1 MQQAVEQLQRVRS
14 RARLLLL
21 LRCVFQWSSAM
32 LAVALICGW
41 TDYLLR
47 LPVGVRVV
55 IALLIALPAVI
66 WLIRHLRAAANF
78 DPDLSVLALRAET
91 LFPQVAGKLASAV
104 EFITHGQTRSEQPV
118 TASLALST
126 VGLTERS
133 MQGVLLGKLINPSP
147 SIHAAI
153 ILVIALLPVILIT
166 QAWPDSARIAAKRW
180 FLPWSGEQWPKR
192 VSITSLMPEANSWP
206 SDTPVRLT
214 ARIERGH
221 SSGLR
226 TSVRYRVVRSGS
238 NPGPWRTLLM
248 NEQSGTKDQ
257 GHDYERVLDLAEL
270 GLSPESAA
278 ASQKRDRSSS
288 SQASSSA
295 VEFAFFAGD
304 DQTLPQQIKLVD
316 RPFVVSATATIQPP
330 DYAQFVV
337 AQQQTRLDTQP
348 GAIATA
354 SGLTGSKVT
363 FKLALS
369 KPVPSLFSQEQQ
381 ASGGMTS
388 QPDLSKLDA
397 LVPGLSQRS
406 GVQFSSGLDETG
418 SPVVSLNFT
427 LDSSVQTPVK
437 LTDEHGLQS
446 LSQRIYRF
454 TATEDR
460 PPVVSV
466 VEPASDES
474 VLPSAVVSVQGVA
487 RDDVSLASLSLLAIP
502 GTPSANAPATAPMT
516 LATTAGQS
524 TEKTAAA
531 SSTTAPSGT
540 EKIEPATQLRAAASL
555 DLGPLKLK
563 PGDEVTLFAEA
574 RDTFEL
580 AGQSHEPVR
589 SAPRRLRV
597 IDTAAMLAQMQ
608 AELAGLRQQASRA
621 ATRQQEIARD
631 QPPTAA
637 TRQRELGAQLQ
648 AQRSV
653 VESVQSRAQ
662 RNKLDDSRL
671 NQTLDRAAQ
680 LLDEARGDSQRAQQN
695 LDSAAASNAK
705 AEDPTRKAASN
716 QQQNVA
722 RALTDLVSLLDQ
734 GRDAVALQLQLTQLH
749 AQQNALVN
757 DIRQAQPQT
766 LGKTPEQLTPEQ
778 RANLEEM
785 AQKQAAL
792 ASQAKALSQQMQ
804 TTADNLAK
812 QAQSPAEQAA
822 ASAMSQ
828 AAALAQ
834 EQNLSQNMQQASASA
849 KQNQLSQASAQG
861 QKSAETL
868 RQMLQKLD
876 QQKSQEQA
884 ILRRKLAQLAEL
896 ISKLIAQQ
904 QGQITLLD
912 EANANNVTLK
922 NLEPGVTALRVA
934 TISTAEQARQQPQT
948 TEAAESLNKAAASQ
962 GQSIVA
968 LRTDSRTDAKRTQ
981 QDSLTHLQDAL
992 KKVQQAR
999 KKEQNQQ
1006 AKQRKQ
1012 ELQKLYN
1019 ELAQKQD
1026 ELRKAT
1032 ADASQGPA
1040 SRKQRADLIELGQ
1053 QESDLR
1059 VKIAAVKERVEST
1072 LIFLPVHEQLDQS
1085 LASVVADLR
1094 AGQGGPLVV
1103 SEQEQIAST
1112 LRAMADALKADAP
1125 PEPFASSKEPSG
1137 GDGGGGGG
1145 PAPKP
1150 VPPLAE
1156 LKLLR
1161 QQQESVYLATRAI
1174 ADAPPQTP
1182 GKDQALSRLAS
1193 RQQRLA
1199 EMGKQMIEQMNKA
1212 SQHMPAPTRET
1223 KP

>member
-1 MQQAVEQLQRVRS
+1 M
-14 RARLLLL
+14 LL
-21 LRCVFQWSSAM
+21 LRCVFQWFSAL

-55 IALLIALPAVI
+55 IALLIALPTAI
-66 WLIRHLRAAANF
+66 WLLRHLRAAANF
-78 DPDLSVLALRAET
+78 DPDLSVLALRAEM

-118 TASLALST
+118 TASLAVSS

-166 QAWPDSARIAAKRW
+166 QVWPDSAKIAAKRW
-180 FLPWSGEQWPKR
+180 LLPWSGEQWPKR
-192 VSITSLMPEANSWP
+192 VSVQSLMSEGSSWP

-248 NEQSGTKDQ
+248 NEQSGAKDQ

-270 GLSPESAA
+270 GLSPESATT
-278 ASQKRDRSSS
+278 SQKRDRSSS

-330 DYAQFVV
+330 EYAQSVV
-337 AQQQTRLDTQP
+337 AQQQLRLDTQP
-348 GAIATA
+348 GAIVTA
-354 SGLTGSKVT
+354 SGLTGSRVT

-369 KPVPSLFSQEQQ
+369 KPVPSLFSQDKQ
-381 ASGGMTS
+381 ASGVMTS

-397 LVPGLSQRS
+397 LVPGLAQRS

-502 GTPSANAPATAPMT
+502 GTPSVSAPAAPMT
-516 LATTAGQS
+516 LATTLGQS
-524 TEKTAAA
+524 TEKT
-531 SSTTAPSGT
+531 TTAPSATAPSGP
-540 EKIEPATQLRAAASL
+540 EKLEPATQLRAAASL

-662 RNKLDDSRL
+662 RNKLDDARL

-705 AEDPTRKAASN
+705 PEDPTRKAASN

-792 ASQAKALSQQMQ
+792 ASQAKALSQQIQ

-849 KQNQLSQASAQG
+849 KQNQLSQASSQG

-934 TISTAEQARQQPQT
+934 TISTAEQSRQQPQT

-1053 QESDLR
+1053 QEADLR

-1112 LRAMADALKADAP
+1112 LRAMADALKADSP
-1125 PEPFASSKEPSG
+1125 PEPFASSKDPSG

-1182 GKDQALSRLAS
+1182 GRDQALSRLAT

-1199 EMGKQMIEQMNKA
+1199 EMGKQMIEQLNKA
-1212 SQHMPAPTRET
+1212 SQHMPTPTRET

>member
-21 LRCVFQWSSAM
+21 LRCVFQWFSA
-32 LAVALICGW
+32 LFAVALVCGW

-55 IALLIALPAVI
+55 IALLIALPAAI
-66 WLIRHLRAAANF
+66 WLWRHLRAAANF

-118 TASLALST
+118 TASLAVSS

-153 ILVIALLPVILIT
+153 MLVVALLPVIVIT

-180 FLPWSGEQWPKR
+180 LLPWSGEQWPKR
-192 VSITSLMPEANSWP
+192 VSITSLMPEGNSWP

-221 SSGLR
+221 TSGLR

-238 NPGPWRTLLM
+238 KPGAWRTLLM
-248 NEQSGTKDQ
+248 NEQAATASEFR
-257 GHDYERVLDLAEL
+257 DYERVLDLAEL
-270 GLSPESAA
+270 GLSAESATT
-278 ASQKRDRSSS
+278 SQKRDRSSS

-330 DYAQFVV
+330 EYAKSVV

-348 GAIATA
+348 GAIVTAT
-354 SGLTGSKVT
+354 GLAGSKVT

-369 KPVPSLFSQEQQ
+369 NAVPSLFSLEKQT
-381 ASGGMTS
+381 AGIAIS
-388 QPDLSKLDA
+388 QPPTGALDA
-397 LVPGLSQRS
+397 LVPGLAQRS
-406 GVQFSSGLDETG
+406 DVQFSSGIDESG
-418 SPVVSLNFT
+418 LPVVSLNFT
-427 LDSSVQTPVK
+427 LDSSVQTPIK

-487 RDDVSLASLSLLAIP
+487 RDDVSLASLSLLAITGAP
-502 GTPSANAPATAPMT
+502 TANAPATAPMT
-516 LATTAGQS
+516 LATTPGQGI
-524 TEKTAAA
+524 EKNT
-531 SSTTAPSGT
+531 STAPSGA
-540 EKIEPATQLRAAASL
+540 EKIEPATQLRAAVPL
-555 DLGPLKLK
+555 DLAPLKLK

-597 IDTAAMLAQMQ
+597 IDTAAMLAQIQ

-631 QPPTAA
+631 QPPAA
-637 TRQRELGAQLQ
+637 AGRQRELGAQLQ
-648 AQRSV
+648 TQRSV
-653 VESVQSRAQ
+653 VESVQNRAQ
-662 RNKLDDSRL
+662 RNKLDDARL

-695 LDSAAASNAK
+695 LDSAAASSAK
-705 AEDPTRKAASN
+705 PEDPTRKAASN

-757 DIRQAQPQT
+757 DVRQAQPQT

-778 RANLEEM
+778 RAALEEIS
-785 AQKQAAL
+785 QKQAAL

-822 ASAMSQ
+822 AAAMSQ

-849 KQNQLSQASAQG
+849 KQNQLSQASSQG

-884 ILRRKLAQLAEL
+884 ILKRKLAQLAEL

-904 QGQITLLD
+904 HAQITLLD

-922 NLEPGVTALRVA
+922 NLEPGVTQLRVA
-934 TISTAEQARQQPQT
+934 TISAAELSRQQPQT
-948 TEAAESLNKAAASQ
+948 TDAAESLNKAAASQ
-962 GQSIVA
+962 GLSIVA
-968 LRTDSRTDAKRTQ
+968 LRTDSRTDAKRTE

-1026 ELRKAT
+1026 DLRKAT

-1040 SRKQRADLIELGQ
+1040 SRKQRADLVELGQ
-1053 QESDLR
+1053 QEADLR

-1072 LIFLPVHEQLDQS
+1072 FIFLPVHEQLDQS
-1085 LASVVADLR
+1085 VASVVADLR
-1094 AGQGGPLVV
+1094 AGQGGSLVV

-1137 GDGGGGGG
+1137 GDGGGGG

-1161 QQQESVYLATRAI
+1161 QQQESIYVATRAI

-1182 GKDQALSRLAS
+1182 GKDQALARLAS
-1193 RQQRLA
+1193 KQQRLA
-1199 EMGKQMIEQMNKA
+1199 EMGRNMIEQLNKA
-1212 SQHMPAPTRET
+1212 TQHMPAPTTPNREST
-1223 KP
+1223 TP